1 MNNKKNLFIL
11 LLIPIILAIAVIFYF
26 SVIHQPSTGT
36 CQRMVPIYILW
47 ISLVV
52 IILIIVPTSYFLISK
67 SLEEKLKNNMELI
80 SNIVKKEKN
89 GNGIKKKEDNN
100 NQLFLKFL
108 NLTERKVVEKLI
120 ENKGITL
127 QSEISRMEGMTRL
140 KTHRAVKELERKGII
155 KIESFGKSN
164 RIILTKDIKN
174 IISK

>member
-1 MNNKKNLFIL
+1 MDNKKNLFVL
-11 LLIPIILAIAVIFYF
+11 LLIPLILAIAVIVYF
-26 SVIHQPSTGT
+26 SVFYQTSTGT
-36 CQRMVPIYILW
+36 CQRMVPIYVLW

-67 SLEEKLKNNMELI
+67 SLEEKLKSNMEFI
-80 SNIVKKEKN
+80 SNIVKKEKK
-89 GNGIKKKEDNN
+89 GNLIKEEDNQ

-108 NLTERKVVEKLI
+108 NLTERKVFEKLI
-120 ENKGITL
+120 ENKGIVL

-140 KTHRAVKELERKGII
+140 KTHRAVRELERKGII

-174 IISK
+174 LISK